1 MNTKTRFF
9 TNAALASAITLG
21 LASQAVAQQDWDAI
35 NEETLRHFRA
45 LLQFDTSDPPGRE
58 LPAAEYIR
66 DVLEAEGVAGLFT
79 GYSSNIA
86 YSFPADAIKFLV
98 YEALQLKVLAGSA
111 RQPR

>member
-1 MNTKTRFF
+1 MSINNRFF
-9 TNAALASAITLG
+9 SRAALVSAITLS

-66 DVLEAEGVAGLFT
+66 DVLEAEVMGM
-79 GYSSNIA
+79 
-86 YSFPADAIKFLV
+86 
-98 YEALQLKVLAGSA
+98 
-111 RQPR
+111 